1 MARPLL
7 FVMAG
12 AAVAVL
18 VGVLLPGGDTTAVVP
33 TKPVAVAQ
41 AAAPAS
47 AARSGPAASSPY
59 TVDGL
64 RARQALLALWQGRL
78 KRAEDTLVSYQRS
91 TRYPHE
97 ARPLSEHPDQVR
109 PFDPIA
115 DDIPLRTPGGEAAKG
130 VRVRTT
136 QDRVFASGAE
146 SVRFTVRAVDENGK
160 TVPLLVTRAT
170 AFDLPDPRQVAGR
183 PQAPVNFVDAG
194 SGDGTLSAVL
204 QPSTQGFADFAG
216 TIRLQVYLNEEG
228 QLGNVYFDVVYQPL
242 VPAEWAGV
250 REALSNGSLDFYLK
264 ARVAQPGRYVVSARV
279 DDASGKPF
287 ALLSFNDEVG
297 VGAQEFRLTLFG
309 KLVRDAA
316 PVFPLTL
323 RDVQGFLLVPD
334 KFPDR
339 AMMPRLP
346 GAVYTSRSYALT
358 SFADTEWSSEER
370 DRYLAELNK
379 DVSESKRQVEEL
391 TR

>member
-1 MARPLL
+1 MSRTLR
-7 FVMAG
+7 FVIAG
-12 AAVAVL
+12 AVVAVL
-18 VGVLLPGGDTTAVVP
+18 AGVLLPGGETPAVVP
-33 TKPVAVAQ
+33 AAPV

-47 AARSGPAASSPY
+47 AARPGPAASSPY
-59 TVDGL
+59 TVEGL
-64 RARQALLALWQGRL
+64 RARQSLLALWQGRL
-78 KRAEDTLVSYQRS
+78 KRAEDTLAGYQRS

-97 ARPLSEHPDQVR
+97 ARPLSEHPDQAH

-115 DDIPLRTPGGEAAKG
+115 DDIPLRTPGGEPAKG
-130 VRVRTT
+130 VHVRTT

-146 SVRFTVRAVDENGK
+146 SVRFTVRAVDDNGK
-160 TVPLLVTRAT
+160 ALPLLVTRST

-183 PQAPVNFVDAG
+183 PQAAVNFTDTG
-194 SGDGTLSAVL
+194 SGDGTLGAVL

-216 TIRLQVYLNEEG
+216 TIRLQVYLNQDG

-264 ARVAQPGRYVVSARV
+264 ARVARPGRYVVSARV

-287 ALLSFNDEVG
+287 ALLSFNDEVA

-334 KFPDR
+334 QFPDR
-339 AMMPRLP
+339 AMLPRLA
-346 GAVYTSRSYALT
+346 GAVYTSRSYALA
-358 SFADTEWSSEER
+358 SFSDSEWSSEER

-379 DVSESKRQVEEL
+379 DVNESKRQVEEL

>member
-1 MARPLL
+1 MSRLL
-7 FVMAG
+7 FVIAG

-18 VGVLLPGGDTTAVVP
+18 VGVLLPGGETPAVVP
-33 TKPVAVAQ
+33 TRPVAVAQ
-41 AAAPAS
+41 AAPAPAVMPGS
-47 AARSGPAASSPY
+47 TASSPY

-64 RARQALLALWQGRL
+64 RAKQSLLALWQGRL
-78 KRAEDTLVSYQRS
+78 KRAEDTLASYQRS

-115 DDIPLRTPGGEAAKG
+115 DDIPLRTPGGDAAKG

-146 SVRFTVRAVDENGK
+146 SVRFTVRAVDESGK
-160 TVPLLVTRAT
+160 TLPLLVTRAT

-183 PQAPVNFVDAG
+183 PQAPVNFTDAG

-216 TIRLQVYLNEEG
+216 TIRLQVYLNQDG

-250 REALSNGSLDFYLK
+250 REALSNGSLDFFLK

-287 ALLSFNDEVG
+287 ALLSFNDEVAA
-297 VGAQEFRLTLFG
+297 GAQEFRLTLFG
-309 KLVRDAA
+309 KLVRDTA

-323 RDVQGFLLVPD
+323 RDVQGFLLLPD

-339 AMMPRLP
+339 AMLPRLT
-346 GAVYTSRSYALT
+346 GAVYTSRSYALA

-379 DVSESKRQVEEL
+379 DVSESKQQVEEL

>member
-1 MARPLL
+1 MSRTLR
-7 FVMAG
+7 FVIVGAA

-18 VGVLLPGGDTTAVVP
+18 VGVLLPGGETPAVVP
-33 TKPVAVAQ
+33 ARPV

-47 AARSGPAASSPY
+47 AAVPVPVRTASSPY
-59 TVDGL
+59 TADGL
-64 RARQALLALWQGRL
+64 RARQTQLALWQGRL
-78 KRAEDTLVSYQRS
+78 TRAEDTLTNYRRS

-97 ARPLSEHPDQVR
+97 ARPLSEHTDQVR
-109 PFDPIA
+109 PFEPIA
-115 DDIPLRTPGGEAAKG
+115 DDMPLRTPGGEPAKG

-146 SVRFTVRAVDENGK
+146 SVRFTVRAVDDNGK
-160 TVPLLVTRAT
+160 TLPLLVTRAT

-183 PQAPVNFVDAG
+183 PQAAVNFVDAG

-216 TIRLQVYLNEEG
+216 TIRLQVYLNQDG

-250 REALSNGSLDFYLK
+250 REALNSGSLDFFLK

-279 DDASGKPF
+279 DDASGRPF
-287 ALLSFNDEVG
+287 ALLSFNDEVAA
-297 VGAQEFRLTLFG
+297 GAQEFRLTLFG
-309 KLVRDAA
+309 KLVRDEA

-323 RDVQGFLLVPD
+323 RDVQGFLLLPD
-334 KFPDR
+334 SFPDR
-339 AMMPRLP
+339 AMMPRLA
-346 GAVYTSRSYALT
+346 GAIHTSRSYALT
-358 SFADTEWSSEER
+358 SFSDAEWTSEER
-370 DRYLAELNK
+370 NRYLTELNK
-379 DVSESKRQVEEL
+379 DVNEAKQQVDSL
-391 TR
+391 GR

>member
-1 MARPLL
+1 MSRLL
-7 FVMAG
+7 FVIAG

-18 VGVLLPGGDTTAVVP
+18 VGVLLPGGETPAVVP
-33 TKPVAVAQ
+33 TRPVAVTQ
-41 AAAPAS
+41 AAPAP
-47 AARSGPAASSPY
+47 AVMPGPTASSPY

-64 RARQALLALWQGRL
+64 RAKQSLLALWQGRL
-78 KRAEDTLVSYQRS
+78 KRAEDTLASYQRS

-97 ARPLSEHPDQVR
+97 ARPMSEHPDQVR

-115 DDIPLRTPGGEAAKG
+115 DDIPLRTPGGDAAKG

-216 TIRLQVYLNEEG
+216 TIRLQVYLNQEG

-250 REALSNGSLDFYLK
+250 REALSNGSLDFFLK

-287 ALLSFNDEVG
+287 ALLSFNDEVAA
-297 VGAQEFRLTLFG
+297 GAQEFRLTLFG
-309 KLVRDAA
+309 KLVRDTA

-339 AMMPRLP
+339 AMLPRLT
-346 GAVYTSRSYALT
+346 GAVYTSRSYALA

-379 DVSESKRQVEEL
+379 DVSESKQQVEEL

>member
-1 MARPLL
+1 MSRLL

-18 VGVLLPGGDTTAVVP
+18 VGVLLPGGETTAVVP
-33 TKPVAVAQ
+33 AKPIAVAQ
-41 AAAPAS
+41 AAPAS
-47 AARSGPAASSPY
+47 AAMQGAAASSPY

-64 RARQALLALWQGRL
+64 RAKQALLALWQGRL
-78 KRAEDTLVSYQRS
+78 KRAEDTLASYQRS

-115 DDIPLRTPGGEAAKG
+115 DDMPLRTPGGDPAKG

-146 SVRFTVRAVDENGK
+146 SVRFTVRAVDESGK
-160 TVPLLVTRAT
+160 TLPLLVTRAT

-183 PQAPVNFVDAG
+183 PQAAVNFTDAG

-216 TIRLQVYLNEEG
+216 TIRLQVYLNQDG

-250 REALSNGSLDFYLK
+250 REALSNGSLDFFLK

-287 ALLSFNDEVG
+287 ALLSFNDEVAA
-297 VGAQEFRLTLFG
+297 GAQEFRLTLFG
-309 KLVRDAA
+309 KLVRDTA

-339 AMMPRLP
+339 AMLPRLP
-346 GAVYTSRSYALT
+346 GAVYTSRSYALA

-370 DRYLAELNK
+370 DRYLAELSK
-379 DVSESKRQVEEL
+379 DVSESKQQVEEL

>member
-1 MARPLL
+1 MSRLL
-7 FVMAG
+7 FVIAG

-18 VGVLLPGGDTTAVVP
+18 VGVLLPGGETPAVVP
-33 TKPVAVAQ
+33 TRPVAVAQ
-41 AAAPAS
+41 AAPAPAVMP
-47 AARSGPAASSPY
+47 GPTASSPY

-64 RARQALLALWQGRL
+64 RAKQSLLALWQGRL
-78 KRAEDTLVSYQRS
+78 KRAEDTLASYQRS

-115 DDIPLRTPGGEAAKG
+115 DDIPLRTPGGDAAKG

-146 SVRFTVRAVDENGK
+146 SVRFTVRAVDESGK
-160 TVPLLVTRAT
+160 TLPLLVTRAT

-183 PQAPVNFVDAG
+183 PQAPVNFTDAG

-216 TIRLQVYLNEEG
+216 TIRLQVYLNQDG

-250 REALSNGSLDFYLK
+250 REALSNGSLDFFLK

-287 ALLSFNDEVG
+287 ALLSFNDEVAA
-297 VGAQEFRLTLFG
+297 GAQEFRLTLFG
-309 KLVRDAA
+309 KLVRDTA

-323 RDVQGFLLVPD
+323 RDVQGFLLLPD

-339 AMMPRLP
+339 AMLPRLT
-346 GAVYTSRSYALT
+346 GAVYTSRSYALA

-379 DVSESKRQVEEL
+379 DVSESKQQVEEL

>member
-1 MARPLL
+1 MKQALR
-7 FVMAG
+7 FVIVGAA

-18 VGVLLPGGDTTAVVP
+18 VGVLLPGGETPAVAP
-33 TKPVAVAQ
+33 AAPVA
-41 AAAPAS
+41 AAAPA
-47 AARSGPAASSPY
+47 APPLPAASSPY
-59 TVDGL
+59 TADGL
-64 RARQALLALWQGRL
+64 RARQLQLALWQGRL
-78 KRAEDTLVSYQRS
+78 KRAEDTLANYRHS

-115 DDIPLRTPGGEAAKG
+115 DDMPLRTPGGEPAKG

-146 SVRFTVRAVDENGK
+146 SVRFTVQAVDDQGK
-160 TVPLLVTRAT
+160 AMPLLVTRAT

-183 PQAPVNFVDAG
+183 PQVALNFVDAG
-194 SGDGTLSAVL
+194 RGDGTLSAVL

-216 TIRLQVYLNEEG
+216 TIRLQVYLNQGG
-228 QLGNVYFDVVYQPL
+228 QLGNVYFDVIYQPL

-250 REALSNGSLDFYLK
+250 RETLNNGSLDFFLK

-279 DDASGKPF
+279 DDANGKPV
-287 ALLSFNDEVG
+287 ALLSFNDEVAVG
-297 VGAQEFRLTLFG
+297 VQEFRLTFFG

-316 PVFPLTL
+316 PAFPLTL

-334 KFPDR
+334 SFPDR
-339 AMMPRLP
+339 AMLPRLA
-346 GAVYTSRSYALT
+346 GAVHTSRSYALA
-358 SFADTEWSSEER
+358 SFSDAEWSSEER
-370 DRYLAELNK
+370 ERYLTELNK
-379 DVSESKRQVEEL
+379 DVDEAQQQVEAL
-391 TR
+391 GR

>member
-1 MARPLL
+1 MSRRLL
-7 FVMAG
+7 FVVVG

-18 VGVLLPGGDTTAVVP
+18 AGVLLPGGDTTAVAP
-33 TKPVAVAQ
+33 TASPVAPAPSS
-41 AAAPAS
+41 APAS
-47 AARSGPAASSPY
+47 ARPRPAASSPY
-59 TVDGL
+59 TAEAL
-64 RARQALLALWQGRL
+64 RARQSQLALWQGRL
-78 KRAEDTLVSYQRS
+78 KRAEDALASYQRS

-97 ARPLSEHPDQVR
+97 SRPLSEHPDQVR
-109 PFDPIA
+109 PFAPIA
-115 DDIPLRTPGGEAAKG
+115 DDIPLRTPGGEPAKG

-146 SVRFTVRAVDENGK
+146 SVRFTVRAVDENGD
-160 TVPLLVTRAT
+160 TLPLLVTRAT

-183 PQAPVNFVDAG
+183 PQAAVSFVDTG
-194 SGDGTLSAVL
+194 SADGTLGAVL

-216 TIRLQVYLNEEG
+216 TIRVLVYLNQDG
-228 QLGNVYFDVVYQPL
+228 RLGNVYFDVVYQPL

-250 REALSNGSLDFYLK
+250 REALNNGSLDFFLK
-264 ARVAQPGRYVVSARV
+264 ARVMQPGRYVVSARV

-297 VGAQEFRLTLFG
+297 AGAQAFRLTLFG
-309 KLVRDAA
+309 KLVRDTA

-323 RDVQGFLLVPD
+323 RDVQGFLLLPD

-346 GAVYTSRSYALT
+346 GAVHTSRSYALA
-358 SFADTEWSSEER
+358 SFADAEWRSEER
-370 DRYLAELNK
+370 DRYLTELNK
-379 DVSESKRQVEEL
+379 DVSESQRQLEAL
-391 TR
+391 KP